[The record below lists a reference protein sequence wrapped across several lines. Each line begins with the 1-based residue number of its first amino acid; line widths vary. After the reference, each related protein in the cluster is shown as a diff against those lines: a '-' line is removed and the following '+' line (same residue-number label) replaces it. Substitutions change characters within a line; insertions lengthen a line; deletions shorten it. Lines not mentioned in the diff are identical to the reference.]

1 MPCLSLILTGLVQ
14 ALPVLGSTY
23 TITGRQ
29 LRLTWSNDT
38 TSDGSWA
45 ASVAA
50 LDSGVWTT
58 QSSDLGQYS
67 VLTNF
72 TTAAQS
78 STLVEAGALGTLQ
91 QFGADTVVPSGSGSG
106 GDATLLTTTTT
117 NVGGDAGSTGGVYTA
132 VWAIDQSR
140 SWDLLAVNVTWTQP
154 RTGWVSLA
162 SPRLV
167 DLEDS
172 DLDWGV
178 VPGYWSANSI
188 ETSKELFYGYVQG
201 VPSSN
206 WVTLES
212 STTSLVAIVGS
223 RSSGTTFATVA
234 HPSLARDPYANN
246 FDVSYQEAWN
256 VGMSLRGP
264 TGTLSPTAYYPV
276 LGKAHSQVAAGANVT
291 ARFYFSVVPGN
302 TTTQWYEVSRFVSQE
317 VYPLDAYDSRAV
329 NTDALSDRI
338 HRIHDFVTSAA
349 SLWHRWTYENLTL
362 GAESGKLSDVA
373 SMWMVQRLTGDP
385 LILNERLP
393 YARNFKLAQQD
404 TSGSVFDGA
413 ALGEYYLNGAFVS
426 ELVWSGL
433 STADYVSP
441 IFTTF
446 YLLSDVGNILLFNE
460 TDTLLRERFTL
471 AAEKLLS
478 WQKPAGNFDVG
489 YLKSSPAALKYP
501 ELLDLRATWY
511 GLLAAYRV
519 LNDTAYLEAAE
530 RGAQWFITNAVATG
544 RWLGVC
550 DDTALYPDFQTAHAA
565 GALLQLYDATGN
577 TTYLDAAVQTARFYT
592 LHIFN
597 HPAVGND
604 DGAATKTYAGAALA
618 DWQLSQV
625 GLNYEHAG
633 YGGSVNYHGPITLS
647 SHAGLFV
654 RIYEAT
660 GDAHFLQ
667 LARLAARGRDA
678 FVTPASGI
686 PSYYWIQGNTGG
698 SSYPWHGWWHIGW
711 LTDYLVASA
720 HMLSGGEITFAQ
732 GLMTSKVGSHV
743 PYGFASGTI
752 YGTAAELWQPRNLVN
767 VSGTDSSA
775 NVDWLT
781 ARSTDGTKLFVM
793 LLNEVATPLTATLTL
808 DPRQLVA
815 FDVATWGTLNVLAG
829 TASVDSSKTNTWS
842 VSIVGNGLTV
852 LEIPTTFGTDPLGPV
867 FRSYSVTGPATAPT
881 VAWSYWIAVESWAEW
896 AVPGSGVWTS
906 LAASTNYT
914 FAATLDLSSVTVDQ
928 IKIRI
933 GTRSS
938 TKTGIS
944 DATYWTV
951 SA

>member
-1 MPCLSLILTGLVQ
+1 MPRLSLALAGLAQ
-14 ALPVLGSTY
+14 ASAVLGATY

-29 LRLTWSNDT
+29 LRLTWSNDSS
-38 TSDGSWA
+38 SDGSWA
-45 ASVAA
+45 ASVAT
-50 LDSGVWTT
+50 LDGSVWTT
-58 QSSDLGQYS
+58 QSTSLGQYS

-78 STLVEAGALGTLQ
+78 STLVEAGTLGTLE
-91 QFGADTVVPSGSGSG
+91 QFGADAVVPSGDGSS
-106 GDATLLTTTTT
+106 LTTTSS
-117 NVGGDAGSTGGVYTA
+117 NVGDDGGVYTA
-132 VWAIDQSR
+132 VWSIDQSR
-140 SWDLLAVNVTWTQP
+140 SWDLLAVNTTWTQP
-154 RTGWVSLA
+154 QTGWVSLA

-167 DLEDS
+167 DLDDS

-178 VPGYWSANSI
+178 VPGYWTANSI
-188 ETSKELFYGYVQG
+188 ETSKELFYNYVQG

-212 STTSLVAIVGS
+212 STTSLVAILGS
-223 RSSGTTFATVA
+223 KASGTTFATVA
-234 HPSLARDPYANN
+234 HPSLARDPYYDD
-246 FDVSYQEAWN
+246 FDVAYQEAWN

-276 LGKAHSQVAAGANVT
+276 LGAAHSQVAAGANVT
-291 ARFYFSVVPGN
+291 ARFYYAVVPGN
-302 TTTQWYEVSRFVSQE
+302 TTQWYEVSRFVSQE
-317 VYPLDAYDSRAV
+317 VYPLNNYDTRAV
-329 NTDALSDRI
+329 DTDSLSDRI
-338 HRIHDFVTSAA
+338 HRIHDFVTSSA
-349 SLWHRWTYENLTL
+349 SNWHLWAYEGLEL

-404 TSGSVFDGA
+404 TSGGVFNGA

-426 ELVWSGL
+426 ELLWTGL

-446 YLLSDVGNILLFNE
+446 YLLSDVGNILLFNT
-460 TDTLLRERFTL
+460 TDSLLLERFTL
-471 AAEKLLS
+471 AAQTLLA
-478 WQKPAGNFDVG
+478 WQKSTGNFDIG
-489 YLKSSPAALKYP
+489 YLKSSPASLKYP

-519 LNDTAYLEAAE
+519 LNDTAYLDAAE
-530 RGAQWFITNAVATG
+530 LGAQWFIANAVNTG

-550 DDTALYPDFQTAHAA
+550 DDTYLYPDFQTAHAA
-565 GALLQLYDATGN
+565 GALLQLYEATGN
-577 TTYLDAAVQTARFYT
+577 AAYLDAAVQTAKFYT

-597 HPAVGND
+597 HPAVD
-604 DGAATKTYAGAALA
+604 DSTKTYAGAVLA

-633 YGGSVNYHGPITLS
+633 YGGSVNYHGPITIS

-660 GDAHFLQ
+660 QDAHFLQ
-667 LARLAARGRDA
+667 LARIAARGRDA

-711 LTDYLVASA
+711 LTDYLVSSA
-720 HMLSGGEITFAQ
+720 HLLSGGEISFAP
-732 GLMTSKVGSHV
+732 GFMTSKVGSHV

-752 YGTAAELWQPRNLVN
+752 YGTAANLWQPRSLVN
-767 VSGTDSSA
+767 VTGTNSA

-781 ARSTDGTKLFVM
+781 ARSTDGTKLFVI
-793 LLNEVATPLTATLTL
+793 LLNQIASPVTATLTM

-829 TASVDSSKTNTWS
+829 TAAASGSNTWS
-842 VSIVGNGLTV
+842 VSLAGNGLAV
-852 LEIPTTFGTDPLGPV
+852 LEIPTTFATDALGPA
-867 FRSYSVTGPATAPT
+867 FRSYSVTGSATAPT
-881 VAWSYWIAVESWAEW
+881 VAWSYWTTVESWAEW

-906 LAASTNYT
+906 LPASTNYT
-914 FAATLDLSSVTVDQ
+914 FSATLDLSGVTVDQ

-933 GTRSS
+933 GTQSG

-944 DATYWTV
+944 NATYWTV
-951 SA
+951 